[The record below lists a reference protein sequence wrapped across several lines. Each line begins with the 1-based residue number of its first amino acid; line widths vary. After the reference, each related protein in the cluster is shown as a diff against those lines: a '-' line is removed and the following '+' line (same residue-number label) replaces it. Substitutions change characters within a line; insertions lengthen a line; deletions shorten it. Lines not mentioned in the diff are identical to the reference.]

1 MKKLFIA
8 ILLILSLSLSS
19 FGCSSGP
26 KDWDY
31 NDRPAI
37 NGGVMND
44 AVATAPDGG
53 MDYEH
58 PEIIENDFVNT
69 LVNPDSTF
77 SLDRN
82 TASYS
87 MMRKI
92 INGGSKLPQNSVRI
106 EELINYFNYDYERP
120 QDGETLAMGG
130 TLSKCPWNEKNHLFT
145 VNVAAPEIN
154 FEDKKQNNLVFLI
167 DTSGSMTGMDRLGL
181 IQQAFTMLT
190 ENLADNDVV
199 SIVTYASGT
208 RVAAEG
214 MLGKD
219 RTQIANVLQ
228 DLKASGSTN
237 GSGGIQLAYE
247 TAQKYFIEGGN
258 NRVILAT
265 DGDFNVGI
273 SNSNALNEFISQKRE
288 TGIWLSVLGVGM
300 YNTNDKIM
308 KTLAENGNGNYG
320 YIDSVSEAKKLLV
333 EEMGGTL
340 VTVAKDVKIKI
351 SFNAETVQEYR
362 LIGYETKQIT
372 NEEFEDENKDAGEI
386 GSGHT
391 VTAVYELALTEA
403 SGLIATGE
411 LRFKAPDS
419 NEQISV
425 VKTFDL
431 DELLSLPLSEDAV
444 FIGCV
449 TEFGLLVTSSKYV
462 GQATFES
469 VISRLEALQCVTGTN
484 KDGFKAEFLDLVK
497 KAKII
502 YAQ

>member
-1 MKKLFIA
+1 MKKVFIA
-8 ILLILSLSLSS
+8 ILLILSLSLGL
-19 FGCSSGP
+19 FGCSAMTPSGGNDYYV
-26 KDWDY
+26 KDSFL
-31 NDRPAI
+31 NEE
-37 NGGVMND
+37 
-44 AVATAPDGG
+44 GG
-53 MDYEH
+53 MNYEYG
-58 PEIIENDFVNT
+58 EIIENDFVNT

-181 IQQAFTMLT
+181 IQRAFTMLT
-190 ENLADNDVV
+190 ENIDDNDVV

-214 MLGKD
+214 MLGKE
-219 RTQIANVLQ
+219 RAQIANVLQ
-228 DLKASGSTN
+228 DLQAGGSTN

-273 SNSNALNEFISQKRE
+273 SNFNALKEFISQKRE

-300 YNTNDKIM
+300 YNTNDEIM

-320 YIDSVSEAKKLLV
+320 YIDSVSEARKLLV

-391 VTAVYELALTEA
+391 VTAVYELALTEVN
-403 SGLIATGE
+403 GKIATGE
-411 LRFKAPDS
+411 LRFKTPET
-419 NEQISV
+419 NEQKSI
-425 VKTFDL
+425 VKTFDSE
-431 DELLSLPLSEDAV
+431 ELLAAPLSEDTL

-449 TEFGLLVTSSKYV
+449 TEFGLLVTSSKY
-462 GQATFES
+462 AAHSSFES
-469 VISRLEALQCVTGTN
+469 VISRLEDLQCVTGEN
-484 KDGFKAEFLDLVK
+484 KDGFKAEFLDIVK